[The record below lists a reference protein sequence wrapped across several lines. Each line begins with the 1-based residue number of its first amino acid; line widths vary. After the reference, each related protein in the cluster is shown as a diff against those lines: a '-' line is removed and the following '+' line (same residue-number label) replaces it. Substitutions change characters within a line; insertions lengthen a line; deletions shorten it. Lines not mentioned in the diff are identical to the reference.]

1 MLNRT
6 LVAFSLLIFVAGLSS
21 CSLYPE
27 NPLITLGS
35 KEARVANT
43 WKVSYAT
50 DEDGQETTDTY
61 EDTKYT
67 FGESGD
73 AELDSKVIG
82 ASFTATGTW
91 ELTDEGASLKV
102 DLQYSILGVVI
113 NLPFEYDILKLTEDE
128 LWLQDQDDSDVVI
141 YLEPF

>member
-27 NPLITLGS
+27 NPLVTLGS

-43 WKVSYAT
+43 WKVGYAT
-50 DEDGQETTDTY
+50 DDEGQETTDTY

-73 AELDSKVIG
+73 AELDSKIIG
-82 ASFTATGTW
+82 STFTADGTW
-91 ELTDEGASLKV
+91 ELADEGAALK
-102 DLQYSILGVVI
+102 LELAYSILGLTI
-113 NLPFEYDILKLTEDE
+113 DLDFEYDILKLTEDE
-128 LWLQDQDDSDVVI
+128 LWLQDQDDSDIVI